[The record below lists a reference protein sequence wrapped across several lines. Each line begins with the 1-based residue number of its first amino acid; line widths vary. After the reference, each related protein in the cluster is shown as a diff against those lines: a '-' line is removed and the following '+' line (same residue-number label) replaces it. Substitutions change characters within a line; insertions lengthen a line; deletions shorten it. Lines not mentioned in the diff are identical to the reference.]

1 MFIKKQGF
9 LILTWCSILYYTVLI
24 YIIEVK
30 MSKYFFTSESVSE
43 GHPDKVCDLVS
54 DTILDACLKDDPT
67 SRVACEC
74 YATTGLLVVGGEI
87 TTSTYVDIQKLARQA
102 IRDIGYI
109 APELHFSADSI
120 CVMNVIDEQ
129 SKDIAQGVNKGEGTF
144 TGVGAGDQGI
154 MFGYATDE
162 TSELMPAPVQL
173 SHNILKLAADI
184 RKSNQIS
191 WLRPDSKSQVT
202 VEYENNV
209 AKRIDTV
216 VLSHQHDDNISTEEL
231 RSVLKEEVII
241 PALASTN
248 LLDENTKFYING
260 TGKFV
265 IGGPHGDTGLTGRK
279 IIVDTYGGM
288 ARHGGG
294 AFSGKDATKVDRSAA
309 YMARHIAKNVVAA
322 KLAKK
327 VEIQLAYAIGYDQ
340 PLSVFVDT
348 FGTGVIPNEEISKL
362 IIKTFD
368 LSPEAI
374 IKYLELTK
382 PIFTQT
388 TNYGHFGKSNLP
400 WESTHRIADLSK

>member
-1 MFIKKQGF
+1 
-9 LILTWCSILYYTVLI
+9 
-24 YIIEVK
+24 

-109 APELHFSADSI
+109 APELRFSADSI

-129 SKDIAQGVNKGEGTF
+129 SQDIAQGVNKGEGTF
-144 TGVGAGDQGI
+144 EGVGAGDQGI
-154 MFGYATDE
+154 MFGFATDE

-231 RSVLKEEVII
+231 RSVLKEKVII

-362 IIKTFD
+362 IIKNFD

>member
-144 TGVGAGDQGI
+144 AGVGAGDQGI

-191 WLRPDSKSQVT
+191 WLRPDSKSQIT

-216 VLSHQHDDNISTEEL
+216 VLSHQHDDNVSTEEL
-231 RSVLKEEVII
+231 RSVLKEKVII

-362 IIKTFD
+362 IIKNFD

>member
-1 MFIKKQGF
+1 
-9 LILTWCSILYYTVLI
+9 
-24 YIIEVK
+24 

-54 DTILDACLKDDPT
+54 DTILDACLRDDPT

-109 APELHFSADSI
+109 SPELHFSADSI

-129 SKDIAQGVNKGEGTF
+129 SQDIAQGVNKGEGTF
-144 TGVGAGDQGI
+144 EGVGAGDQGI

-162 TSELMPAPVQL
+162 TPELMPAPVQL

-202 VEYENNV
+202 IEYENNI

-216 VLSHQHDDNISTEEL
+216 VLSHQHDDDISTEEL
-231 RSVLKEEVII
+231 RSVLKEKVII

-362 IIKTFD
+362 IIKNFD

>member
-1 MFIKKQGF
+1 
-9 LILTWCSILYYTVLI
+9 
-24 YIIEVK
+24 

-144 TGVGAGDQGI
+144 AGVGAGDQGI

-231 RSVLKEEVII
+231 RSVLKEKVII

-362 IIKTFD
+362 IIKNFD

-400 WESTHRIADLSK
+400 WESTHRAVDLSK

>member
-1 MFIKKQGF
+1 
-9 LILTWCSILYYTVLI
+9 
-24 YIIEVK
+24 

-54 DTILDACLKDDPT
+54 DTILDACLKDDPK

-109 APELHFSADSI
+109 APELRFSADSI

-129 SKDIAQGVNKGEGTF
+129 SQDIAQGVNKGEGTF
-144 TGVGAGDQGI
+144 AGVGAGDQGI
-154 MFGYATDE
+154 MFGFATDE

-173 SHNILKLAADI
+173 SHNILKLAAEV

-231 RSVLKEEVII
+231 RSVLKEKVII

-348 FGTGVIPNEEISKL
+348 FGTGTIPNEEISKL
-362 IIKTFD
+362 IIKNFD

>member
-1 MFIKKQGF
+1 
-9 LILTWCSILYYTVLI
+9 
-24 YIIEVK
+24 

-144 TGVGAGDQGI
+144 AGVGAGDQGI

-231 RSVLKEEVII
+231 RSVLKEKVII

-400 WESTHRIADLSK
+400 WESTHRISDLSK

>member
-1 MFIKKQGF
+1 
-9 LILTWCSILYYTVLI
+9 
-24 YIIEVK
+24 

-54 DTILDACLKDDPT
+54 DTILDACLRDDPT

-109 APELHFSADSI
+109 SPELHFSADSI

-129 SKDIAQGVNKGEGTF
+129 SQDIAQGVNKGEGTF
-144 TGVGAGDQGI
+144 EGVGAGDQGI
-154 MFGYATDE
+154 MFGYATDG
-162 TSELMPAPVQL
+162 TPELMPAPVQL

-202 VEYENNV
+202 IEYENNI

-216 VLSHQHDDNISTEEL
+216 VLSHQHDDDISTEEL
-231 RSVLKEEVII
+231 RSVLKEKIII
-241 PALASTN
+241 PSLASTN

-362 IIKTFD
+362 IIKNFD

>member
-1 MFIKKQGF
+1 
-9 LILTWCSILYYTVLI
+9 
-24 YIIEVK
+24 

-144 TGVGAGDQGI
+144 AGVGAGDQGI

-231 RSVLKEEVII
+231 RSVLKEKVII

-362 IIKTFD
+362 IIKNFD

-388 TNYGHFGKSNLP
+388 TNYGHFGKNNLP
-400 WESTHRIADLSK
+400 WESTHRIADLSR

>member
-1 MFIKKQGF
+1 
-9 LILTWCSILYYTVLI
+9 
-24 YIIEVK
+24 

-54 DTILDACLKDDPT
+54 DTILDACLAKDPH

-74 YATTGLLVVGGEI
+74 YATTGMLVIGGEI

-144 TGVGAGDQGI
+144 SALGAGDQGI

-162 TSELMPAPVQL
+162 TPELMPAPIQL
-173 SHNILKLAADI
+173 SHNILKLATKL

-202 VEYENNV
+202 IEYENNIP
-209 AKRIDTV
+209 KRIDTV

-231 RSVLKEEVII
+231 RSVLKEHIII
-241 PALASTN
+241 PSLASTN
-248 LLDENTKFYING
+248 LLDENTKFYINS
-260 TGKFV
+260 TGRFV
-265 IGGPHGDTGLTGRK
+265 VGGPHGDTGLTGRK

-309 YMARHIAKNVVAA
+309 YMARHIAKNIVAA
-322 KLAKK
+322 NLAKK
-327 VEIQLAYAIGYDQ
+327 VEIQLAYAIGYNQ
-340 PLSVFVDT
+340 TLAVFVDT
-348 FGTGVIPNEEISKL
+348 FGTGIISNEEISRL
-362 IIKTFD
+362 IIKNFD

-388 TNYGHFGKSNLP
+388 TNYGHFGKENLP
-400 WESTHRIADLSK
+400 WESTHRITDLSK

>member
-1 MFIKKQGF
+1 
-9 LILTWCSILYYTVLI
+9 
-24 YIIEVK
+24 

-54 DTILDACLKDDPT
+54 DTILDACLAKDPH

-74 YATTGLLVVGGEI
+74 YATTGMLVIGGEI

-144 TGVGAGDQGI
+144 SALGAGDQGI

-162 TSELMPAPVQL
+162 TPELMPAPIQL
-173 SHNILKLAADI
+173 SHNILKLATKL

-202 VEYENNV
+202 IEYENNIP
-209 AKRIDTV
+209 KRIDTV

-231 RSVLKEEVII
+231 RSVLKEHIII
-241 PALASTN
+241 PSLASTN
-248 LLDENTKFYING
+248 LLDENTKFYINS
-260 TGKFV
+260 TGRFV
-265 IGGPHGDTGLTGRK
+265 VGGPHGDTGLTGRK

-288 ARHGGG
+288 ARHGSG

-309 YMARHIAKNVVAA
+309 YMARHIAKNIVAA
-322 KLAKK
+322 NLAKK
-327 VEIQLAYAIGYDQ
+327 VEIQLAYAIGYNQ
-340 PLSVFVDT
+340 TLAVFVDT
-348 FGTGVIPNEEISKL
+348 FGTGIISNEEISRL
-362 IIKTFD
+362 IIKNFD

-388 TNYGHFGKSNLP
+388 TNYGHFGKENLP
-400 WESTHRIADLSK
+400 WESTHRITDLSK

>member
-1 MFIKKQGF
+1 
-9 LILTWCSILYYTVLI
+9 
-24 YIIEVK
+24 

-109 APELHFSADSI
+109 APELRFSADSI

-129 SKDIAQGVNKGEGTF
+129 SQDIAQGVNKGEGTF
-144 TGVGAGDQGI
+144 EGVGAGDQGI
-154 MFGYATDE
+154 MFGFATDE
-162 TSELMPAPVQL
+162 TLELMPAPVQL

-231 RSVLKEEVII
+231 RSVLKEKVII

>member
-1 MFIKKQGF
+1 
-9 LILTWCSILYYTVLI
+9 
-24 YIIEVK
+24 

-54 DTILDACLKDDPT
+54 DTILDACLAKDPH

-74 YATTGLLVVGGEI
+74 YATTGMLVIGGEI

-144 TGVGAGDQGI
+144 SALGAGDQGI

-162 TSELMPAPVQL
+162 TPELMPAPIQL
-173 SHNILKLAADI
+173 SHNILKLATKL

-202 VEYENNV
+202 IEYENNIP
-209 AKRIDTV
+209 KRIDTV

-231 RSVLKEEVII
+231 RSVLKEHIII
-241 PALASTN
+241 PSLASTN
-248 LLDENTKFYING
+248 LLDENTKFYINS
-260 TGKFV
+260 TGRFV
-265 IGGPHGDTGLTGRK
+265 VGGPHGDTGLTGRK

-309 YMARHIAKNVVAA
+309 YMARHIAKNIVAA
-322 KLAKK
+322 NLAKK
-327 VEIQLAYAIGYDQ
+327 VEIQLAYAIGYNQ
-340 PLSVFVDT
+340 TLAVFVDT
-348 FGTGVIPNEEISKL
+348 FGTGIISNEEISRL
-362 IIKTFD
+362 IIKNFD

-388 TNYGHFGKSNLP
+388 TNYGHFGKEKLP
-400 WESTHRIADLSK
+400 WVSSHRITALSN

>member
-1 MFIKKQGF
+1 
-9 LILTWCSILYYTVLI
+9 
-24 YIIEVK
+24 

-54 DTILDACLKDDPT
+54 DTILDACLRDDPT

-109 APELHFSADSI
+109 SPELHFSADSI

-129 SKDIAQGVNKGEGTF
+129 SQDIAQGVNKGEGTF
-144 TGVGAGDQGI
+144 EGVGAGDQGI

-162 TSELMPAPVQL
+162 TPELMPAPVQL

-202 VEYENNV
+202 IEYENNI

-216 VLSHQHDDNISTEEL
+216 VLSHQHDDDISTEEL
-231 RSVLKEEVII
+231 RSVLKEKIII
-241 PALASTN
+241 PSLASTN

-362 IIKTFD
+362 IIKNFD

-388 TNYGHFGKSNLP
+388 TNYGHFGKSDLP

>member
-1 MFIKKQGF
+1 
-9 LILTWCSILYYTVLI
+9 
-24 YIIEVK
+24 

-54 DTILDACLKDDPT
+54 DTILDACLKDDPK

-109 APELHFSADSI
+109 APELRFSADSI

-129 SKDIAQGVNKGEGTF
+129 SQDIAQGVNKGEGTF
-144 TGVGAGDQGI
+144 EGVGAGDQGI
-154 MFGYATDE
+154 MFGFATDE

-216 VLSHQHDDNISTEEL
+216 VLSHQHDDNISIEEL
-231 RSVLKEEVII
+231 RSVLKEKIII

-348 FGTGVIPNEEISKL
+348 FGTGTIPNEEISKL
-362 IIKTFD
+362 IIKNFD

>member
-1 MFIKKQGF
+1 
-9 LILTWCSILYYTVLI
+9 
-24 YIIEVK
+24 

-54 DTILDACLKDDPT
+54 DTILDACLAKDPH

-74 YATTGLLVVGGEI
+74 YATTGMLVIGGEI

-144 TGVGAGDQGI
+144 SALGAGDQGI

-162 TSELMPAPVQL
+162 TPELMPAPIQL
-173 SHNILKLAADI
+173 SHNILKLATKL

-202 VEYENNV
+202 IEYENNIP
-209 AKRIDTV
+209 KRIDTV

-231 RSVLKEEVII
+231 RSVLKEHIII
-241 PALASTN
+241 PSLASTN
-248 LLDENTKFYING
+248 LLDENTKFYINS
-260 TGKFV
+260 TGRFV
-265 IGGPHGDTGLTGRK
+265 VGGPHGDTGLTGRK

-309 YMARHIAKNVVAA
+309 YMARHIAKNIVAA
-322 KLAKK
+322 NLAKK
-327 VEIQLAYAIGYDQ
+327 VEIQLAYAIGYKQ
-340 PLSVFVDT
+340 PLAVFVDT
-348 FGTGVIPNEEISKL
+348 FGTGIISNEEISRL
-362 IIKTFD
+362 IIKNFD

-388 TNYGHFGKSNLP
+388 TNYGHFGKENLP
-400 WESTHRIADLSK
+400 WESTHRITDLSK

>member
-1 MFIKKQGF
+1 
-9 LILTWCSILYYTVLI
+9 
-24 YIIEVK
+24 

-54 DTILDACLKDDPT
+54 DTILDACLAKDPH

-74 YATTGLLVVGGEI
+74 YATTGMLVIGGEI

-144 TGVGAGDQGI
+144 SALGAGDQGI

-162 TSELMPAPVQL
+162 TPELMPAPIQL
-173 SHNILKLAADI
+173 SHNILKLATKL

-202 VEYENNV
+202 IEYENNIP
-209 AKRIDTV
+209 KRIDTV

-231 RSVLKEEVII
+231 RSVLKEHIII
-241 PALASTN
+241 PSLASTN
-248 LLDENTKFYING
+248 LLDENTKFYINS
-260 TGKFV
+260 TGRFV
-265 IGGPHGDTGLTGRK
+265 VGGPHGDTGLTGRK

-309 YMARHIAKNVVAA
+309 YMARHIAKNIVAA
-322 KLAKK
+322 NLAKK
-327 VEIQLAYAIGYDQ
+327 VEIQLAYAIGYNQ
-340 PLSVFVDT
+340 TLAVFVDT
-348 FGTGVIPNEEISKL
+348 FGTGIISNEEISRL
-362 IIKTFD
+362 IIKNFD

-382 PIFTQT
+382 TYLYS
-388 TNYGHFGKSNLP
+388 NYQLWTFWQRKSPLG
-400 WESTHRIADLSK
+400 IYA

>member
-1 MFIKKQGF
+1 
-9 LILTWCSILYYTVLI
+9 
-24 YIIEVK
+24 

-54 DTILDACLKDDPT
+54 DTILDACLAKDPH

-74 YATTGLLVVGGEI
+74 YATTGMLVIGGEI

-129 SKDIAQGVNKGEGTF
+129 SKDSAQGVNKGEGTF
-144 TGVGAGDQGI
+144 SALGAGDQGI

-162 TSELMPAPVQL
+162 TPELMPAPIQL
-173 SHNILKLAADI
+173 SHNILKLATKL

-202 VEYENNV
+202 IEYENNIP
-209 AKRIDTV
+209 KRIDTV

-231 RSVLKEEVII
+231 RSVLKEHIII
-241 PALASTN
+241 PSLASTN
-248 LLDENTKFYING
+248 LLDENTKFYINS
-260 TGKFV
+260 TGRFV
-265 IGGPHGDTGLTGRK
+265 VGGPHGDTGLTGRK

-309 YMARHIAKNVVAA
+309 YMARHIAKNIVAA
-322 KLAKK
+322 NLAKK
-327 VEIQLAYAIGYDQ
+327 VEIQLAYAIGYNQ
-340 PLSVFVDT
+340 TLAVFVDT
-348 FGTGVIPNEEISKL
+348 FGTGIISNEEISRL
-362 IIKTFD
+362 IIKNFD

-388 TNYGHFGKSNLP
+388 TNYGHFGKENLP
-400 WESTHRIADLSK
+400 WESTHRITDLSK

>member
-1 MFIKKQGF
+1 
-9 LILTWCSILYYTVLI
+9 
-24 YIIEVK
+24 

-54 DTILDACLKDDPT
+54 DTILDACLKDDPK

-109 APELHFSADSI
+109 APELRFSADSI

-129 SKDIAQGVNKGEGTF
+129 SQDIAQGVNKGEGTF
-144 TGVGAGDQGI
+144 AGVGAGDQGI
-154 MFGYATDE
+154 MFGFATDE

-216 VLSHQHDDNISTEEL
+216 VLSHQHGDEISIEEL
-231 RSVLKEEVII
+231 RSVLKEKIII
-241 PALASTN
+241 PSLASTN

-348 FGTGVIPNEEISKL
+348 FGTGTIPNEEISKL
-362 IIKTFD
+362 IIKNFD

>member
-1 MFIKKQGF
+1 
-9 LILTWCSILYYTVLI
+9 
-24 YIIEVK
+24 

-109 APELHFSADSI
+109 APELRFSADSI

-129 SKDIAQGVNKGEGTF
+129 SQDIAQGVNKGEGTF
-144 TGVGAGDQGI
+144 EGIGAGDQGI

-162 TSELMPAPVQL
+162 TPELMPAPVQL
-173 SHNILKLAADI
+173 SHNILKLATDL

-202 VEYENNV
+202 VEYENNI

-309 YMARHIAKNVVAA
+309 YMARHIAKNIVAA

-348 FGTGVIPNEEISKL
+348 FGTGIIPNEDISKL
-362 IIKTFD
+362 IIKNFD

-388 TNYGHFGKSNLP
+388 TNYGHFGKNNLP
-400 WESTHRIADLSK
+400 WESTHRIVDLSK

>member
-1 MFIKKQGF
+1 
-9 LILTWCSILYYTVLI
+9 
-24 YIIEVK
+24 

-144 TGVGAGDQGI
+144 AGVGAGDQGI

-231 RSVLKEEVII
+231 RSVLKEKVII

-362 IIKTFD
+362 IIKNFD

>member
-1 MFIKKQGF
+1 
-9 LILTWCSILYYTVLI
+9 
-24 YIIEVK
+24 

-144 TGVGAGDQGI
+144 EGVGAGDQGI

-202 VEYENNV
+202 VEYENNI

-231 RSVLKEEVII
+231 RSVLKEKVII

>member
-1 MFIKKQGF
+1 
-9 LILTWCSILYYTVLI
+9 
-24 YIIEVK
+24 

-54 DTILDACLKDDPT
+54 DTILDACLTKDPN

-74 YATTGLLVVGGEI
+74 YATTGMLVIGGEI

-109 APELHFSADSI
+109 TPELHFSADSI

-144 TGVGAGDQGI
+144 SALGAGDQGI

-162 TSELMPAPVQL
+162 TPELMPAPIQL
-173 SHNILKLAADI
+173 SHNILKLATKL

-202 VEYENNV
+202 IEYENNIP
-209 AKRIDTV
+209 KRIDAV
-216 VLSHQHDDNISTEEL
+216 VLSHQHDDNISIEEL
-231 RSVLKEEVII
+231 RSVLKEHIII
-241 PALASTN
+241 PSLASTN
-248 LLDENTKFYING
+248 LLDENTKFYINS
-260 TGKFV
+260 TGRFV
-265 IGGPHGDTGLTGRK
+265 VGGPHGDTGLTGRK

-309 YMARHIAKNVVAA
+309 YMARHIAKNIVAA
-322 KLAKK
+322 NLAKK

-348 FGTGVIPNEEISKL
+348 FGTGIISNEEISTL
-362 IIKTFD
+362 IIKNFD

-388 TNYGHFGKSNLP
+388 TNYGHFGKENLP
-400 WESTHRIADLSK
+400 WESTHRITDLSKY

>member
-1 MFIKKQGF
+1 
-9 LILTWCSILYYTVLI
+9 
-24 YIIEVK
+24 

-109 APELHFSADSI
+109 APELRFSADSI

-129 SKDIAQGVNKGEGTF
+129 SQDIAQGVNKGEGTF
-144 TGVGAGDQGI
+144 AGVGAGDQGI
-154 MFGYATDE
+154 MFGFATDE

-216 VLSHQHDDNISTEEL
+216 VLSHQHDDNISIEEL
-231 RSVLKEEVII
+231 RSVLKEKIII

-362 IIKTFD
+362 IIKNFD